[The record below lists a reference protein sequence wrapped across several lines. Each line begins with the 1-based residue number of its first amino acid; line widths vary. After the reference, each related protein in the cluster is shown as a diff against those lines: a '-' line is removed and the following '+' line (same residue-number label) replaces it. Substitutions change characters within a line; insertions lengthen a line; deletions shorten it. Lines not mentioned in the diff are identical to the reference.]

1 MSNYT
6 VQHSID
12 LGYLAPDAPLVQFP
26 PIDPSPLK
34 INTCRND
41 SLEFYD
47 DNEDQNN
54 DNNGDQNNDNNGD
67 QNNDNNGDQNND
79 EEYGEYGQWLSENSP
94 QVTYTNPGD
103 VPPDSKC
110 QDIAS
115 QITADNND
123 FTEQANNMINEYL
136 QKVSDNNPNCT
147 TNNSKVAVAS
157 VYLGGGGAASNDYS
171 SGCQNVAMQAALNL
185 SMNTSL
191 NCTSSNLSSTTSGD
205 SSIKATVDITIIA
218 DEIKGSTIKGLL
230 GIDSKQQILNVVD
243 SSVQSAVT
251 EALQTGMQTFQKTA
265 QKSVQDQTGFFATNS
280 KNPSQQM
287 VSNINNI
294 ISNSVNIITKKT
306 VASIVAKN
314 VVETDGK
321 LFIQAGK
328 IVDSSITLSNEVANE
343 VILQSIVN
351 DVIGQILKKSNVTDL
366 LTKQESENEYKSKA
380 VKSVFGVLFFILIA
394 GGIIGGIYYYLGKK
408 KKRNI
413 SGVRPGYSKFPQQ
426 RINQYYENYLP
437 RQQRKAYGTFG
448 KYGEKPPPLETSYNP
463 TNKYGANPYIP
474 NGANGGYPNGG
485 NLYGGNP
492 NGGNPVTAPQ
502 YNPYGGNPTGGNPTG
517 GNPTGGY
524 SRIQYR

>member
-26 PIDPSPLK
+26 PIDPSPPK
-34 INTCRND
+34 INTCRNNF
-41 SLEFYD
+41 LEFYD
-47 DNEDQNN
+47 ENN
-54 DNNGDQNNDNNGD
+54 DDNGDQNNDD
-67 QNNDNNGDQNND
+67 NGDQNND
-79 EEYGEYGQWLSENSP
+79 EKYGQWLSENSP
-94 QVTYTNPGD
+94 QVQFTVPAD

-136 QKVSDNNPNCT
+136 QKVSENNPNCT

-191 NCTSSNLSSTTSGD
+191 NCTSSNLSSTSNTS
-205 SSIKATVDITIIA
+205 SEITATMKVTIIA
-218 DEIKGSTIKGLL
+218 DRIENSDISATL
-230 GIDSKQQILNVVD
+230 GIDSKQTVLNVVD
-243 SSVQSAVT
+243 SSIQSAVT

-306 VASIVAKN
+306 VAAIVAKN
-314 VVETDGK
+314 IIESEGEY
-321 LFIQAGK
+321 FIRAGT
-328 IVDSSITLSNEVANE
+328 IVDSSINLSNQVVNE

-351 DVIGQILKKSNVTDL
+351 DVIGQILKKSNITDL

-380 VKSVFGVLFFILIA
+380 VKSGLGVLFFILIA
-394 GGIIGGIYYYLGKK
+394 GGIIGGAYYYFANKK
-408 KKRNI
+408 KKKM
-413 SGVRPGYSKFPQQ
+413 SGGRSGYSRLPQQ
-426 RINQYYENYLP
+426 QGNQYYGNYVP
-437 RQQRKAYGTFG
+437 RQQVMTYGRG
-448 KYGEKPPPLETSYNP
+448 NPPYPYNP
-463 TNKYGANPYIP
+463 PA
-474 NGANGGYPNGG
+474 
-485 NLYGGNP
+485 
-492 NGGNPVTAPQ
+492 APQ
-502 YNPYGGNPTGGNPTG
+502 YNPYGGNPDVAPQYNPATVPQYNPYGGNPVTTPQYNPYG
-517 GNPTGGY
+517 GNPNIVY
-524 SRIQYR
+524 K